1 MNEPQESVPAR
12 QRRVGVSRRGF
23 VQGAGVLVA
32 GGWLRSTLPPA
43 RTGAGASEPAPPVHA
58 LGQAAFAAYLGQSF
72 RIEDGVAPPLD
83 MRLVDVADRRPR
95 ADGHH
100 GGESFALIFRGPGD
114 RALAQQ
120 TYQFS
125 HPDLGTF
132 ALFIVP
138 GSTQPEGVNHEAIIN
153 RLPVH
158 ERSARGAG

>member
-1 MNEPQESVPAR
+1 MNETQENLPAR
-12 QRRVGVSRRGF
+12 QRRVGVSRRAF

-43 RTGAGASEPAPPVHA
+43 HTSAVASEPAPPVHA

-72 RIEDGVAPPLD
+72 RIEDGAAAPLD
-83 MRLVDVADRRPR
+83 VRLVDVADRRPLVG
-95 ADGHH
+95 GHH

-114 RALAQQ
+114 RALAQK

-138 GSTQPEGVNHEAIIN
+138 GLVSPDGVNHEAIIN
-153 RLPVH
+153 RLPAH
-158 ERSARGAG
+158 